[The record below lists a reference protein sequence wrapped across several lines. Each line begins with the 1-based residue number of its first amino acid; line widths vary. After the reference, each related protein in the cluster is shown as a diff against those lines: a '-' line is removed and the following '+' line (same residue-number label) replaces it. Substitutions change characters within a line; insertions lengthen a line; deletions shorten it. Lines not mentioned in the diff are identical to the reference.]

1 MQQAVGP
8 DPCRLNGRLAA
19 LVGFATVNPPGR
31 EREAALWLG
40 EELTSLGCRI
50 AHQEVAPDRL
60 NLVATLD
67 NGPGPS
73 LALCSH
79 LDVVPAGEGWS
90 GDPFALRS
98 DGDRLVGRG
107 ACDAKGSIA
116 AMVEAIAMLARQRS
130 SWSGRLVGVFV
141 ADEEIGSTGAKW
153 FARHQP
159 GIDRV
164 VIGEPTDLV
173 TISAHKGCLRPT
185 IRVVG
190 RMAHSGRPELGDNA
204 IVKAGRLV
212 ARFAAEDARLRRQQH
227 SLVGPASLSV
237 TRIDGGLADNIVPPA
252 CQLTIDRRMLPG
264 ESAAIVEPEIRAILA
279 EAFREDGIE
288 AEILGFSSTAGPSE
302 TPPDDAIVRAAVAA
316 CAAHGIDPPGPAGFL
331 GGCDL
336 VHFQHVGIRGVV
348 VGPGSL
354 AQAHQPNEWVL
365 ADDLARA
372 SLIYRD
378 LAVRFF
384 AGGER

>member
-1 MQQAVGP
+1 MPHPGGP
-8 DPCRLNGRLAA
+8 DPGRLCRRLAG
-19 LVGFATVNPPGR
+19 LVGFPTVNPPGR
-31 EREAALWLG
+31 EAEAATWLG
-40 EELTSLGCRI
+40 EELAGFGCRI
-50 AHQEVAPDRL
+50 AYQEVAPGRL
-60 NLVATLD
+60 NLVAILD

-79 LDVVPAGEGWS
+79 LDVVPAGDGWS
-90 GDPFALRS
+90 GDPFTLRS

-116 AMVEAIAMLARQRS
+116 AMVEAIALLAGQRE
-130 SWSGRLVGVFV
+130 SWSGRLTGVFV
-141 ADEEIGSTGAKW
+141 ADEEVGSTGAKW
-153 FARHQP
+153 FAGHDP

-185 IRVVG
+185 IRVIG

-212 ARFAAEDARLRRQQH
+212 ARFAAEDARLRRRQH
-227 SLVGPASLSV
+227 PLVGPASLSV
-237 TRIDGGLADNIVPPA
+237 TRIAGGLADNIVPPA

-264 ESAAIVEPEIRAILA
+264 EGAATVEPEIRTILA
-279 EAFREDGIE
+279 EALREDGIE

-302 TPPDDAIVRAAVAA
+302 TPSDDVIVRAAIAA
-316 CAAHGIDPPGPAGFL
+316 CTGQGIAPPGPAGFL

-336 VHFQHVGIRGVV
+336 VHFQQVGIRGVV
-348 VGPGSL
+348 LGPGSL
-354 AQAHQPNEWVL
+354 AQAHQPNEWVR
-365 ADDLARA
+365 AADLARA
-372 SLIYRD
+372 TLIYRD
-378 LAVRFF
+378 LALRFF
-384 AGGER
+384 AGG